1 MPHSVSRHEL
11 YNDLFIAYHKA
22 IVHKSDKRCV
32 QECEKRLDTIIHQL
46 TDELYERRY
55 HSRPS
60 SCFIVKHPKK
70 REVFAADFIDRI
82 IHHYIF
88 MKTHILFERTFIHD
102 TYSCIEKRGT
112 HYGIQR
118 LRHHIESCSENYTR
132 PCYVLKMDLKGYF
145 MHIDRLLLSNIVDK
159 TLDHMAIRPS
169 DGAGLMWEEKID
181 IGFMKYLCREVI
193 MSDPTEGCIIHGDR
207 SDWDGLPD
215 SKCMFLVPKG
225 YGLPIGNLTS
235 QLFSNVFLNQLDQFV
250 KRTLRCKH
258 YGRYVDD
265 YFLVSTDRHE
275 LHRWAKEIE
284 KYLSDE
290 LHISINKGKTQVCDA
305 MHGVEFLGAYIKP
318 WRIYI
323 SNQSLRRMHRQIP
336 SMMNKTPEQQMQSVN
351 SFLGILGHYN
361 SYRERKKLV
370 QQVDITRIGYMTD
383 GDYRKIW
390 RWEE

>member
-1 MPHSVSRHEL
+1 
-11 YNDLFIAYHKA
+11 
-22 IVHKSDKRCV
+22 
-32 QECEKRLDTIIHQL
+32 
-46 TDELYERRY
+46 
-55 HSRPS
+55 
-60 SCFIVKHPKK
+60 
-70 REVFAADFIDRI
+70 
-82 IHHYIF
+82 
-88 MKTHILFERTFIHD
+88 MKTHILFERTFIAD
-102 TYSCIEKRGT
+102 SYSCIEGRGT
-112 HYGIQR
+112 HYGIDR
-118 LRHHIESCSENYTR
+118 LRYHIEACSENYTK
-132 PCYVLKMDLKGYF
+132 PCYVLKMDIKGYF
-145 MHIDRLLLSNIVDK
+145 MHIDRALLSNIVDK

-169 DGAGLMWEEKID
+169 DMAGLSWEEKID

-235 QLFSNVFLNQLDQFV
+235 QLFSNVFLNQLDHFV

-265 YFLVSTDRHE
+265 FFLVSTDRNE
-275 LHRWAKEIE
+275 LHRWAKEIDRF
-284 KYLSDE
+284 LSDE
-290 LHISINKGKTQVCDA
+290 LHISINKGKTQVCDVR
-305 MHGVEFLGAYIKP
+305 HGVEFLGAYIKP

-336 SMMNKTPEQQMQSVN
+336 SLVKKTPEQQMQSVN

>member
-1 MPHSVSRHEL
+1 MLHQVTFEEL
-11 YNDLFIAYHKA
+11 YTDLYTAYFIAIKG
-22 IVHKSDKRCV
+22 KSNKPYVIAFSRNLDKNIR
-32 QECEKRLDTIIHQL
+32 
-46 TDELYERRY
+46 ELAVELFERRY
-55 HSRPS
+55 TPGPS
-60 SCFIVKHPKK
+60 TCFIVSHPKK
-70 REVFAADFIDRI
+70 REVFAADFRDRI
-82 IHHYIF
+82 VHHYIF

-132 PCYVLKMDLKGYF
+132 PCYVLKMDVKGYF
-145 MHIDRLLLSNIVDK
+145 MHIDRLLLANIVDM

-169 DGAGLMWEEKID
+169 DMADLRWEEKID

-265 YFLVSTDRHE
+265 YFLVSTDRNY
-275 LHRWAKEIE
+275 LHRWAKEID

-305 MHGVEFLGAYIKP
+305 RHGVEFLGAYIKP

-390 RWEE
+390 RWDE

>member
-55 HSRPS
+55 HPRPS

-88 MKTHILFERTFIHD
+88 MKTHVLFERTFIHD

-145 MHIDRLLLSNIVDK
+145 MHIDRLLLANIVDK
-159 TLDHMAIRPS
+159 TLDHMAIRSS
-169 DGAGLMWEEKID
+169 DGAGLRWEEKID

-225 YGLPIGNLTS
+225 YGLPIGNFTS

-275 LHRWAKEIE
+275 LRRWAKEID
-284 KYLSDE
+284 KYLYDE

-305 MHGVEFLGAYIKP
+305 RHGVEFLGAYIKP

-336 SMMNKTPEQQMQSVN
+336 SIMNKTPEQQMQSVN

-361 SYRERKKLV
+361 SYRERNKLV

>member
-1 MPHSVSRHEL
+1 
-11 YNDLFIAYHKA
+11 
-22 IVHKSDKRCV
+22 
-32 QECEKRLDTIIHQL
+32 
-46 TDELYERRY
+46 
-55 HSRPS
+55 
-60 SCFIVKHPKK
+60 
-70 REVFAADFIDRI
+70 
-82 IHHYIF
+82 
-88 MKTHILFERTFIHD
+88 
-102 TYSCIEKRGT
+102 
-112 HYGIQR
+112 
-118 LRHHIESCSENYTR
+118 
-132 PCYVLKMDLKGYF
+132 
-145 MHIDRLLLSNIVDK
+145 MHIDRLLLANIVDK

-169 DGAGLMWEEKID
+169 DGSGLMWEEKID

-235 QLFSNVFLNQLDQFV
+235 QLFSNVFLNQLDQYV

-265 YFLVSTDRHE
+265 FFLVSTDRIE
-275 LHRWAKEIE
+275 LHRWAKEIDRF
-284 KYLSDE
+284 LSDE
-290 LHISINKGKTQVCDA
+290 LHISINKGKTKVCDVR
-305 MHGVEFLGAYIKP
+305 HGVEFLGAYIKP

-361 SYRERKKLV
+361 SYRERNKLV

>member
-1 MPHSVSRHEL
+1 MIHHITRDEL
-11 YNDLFIAYHKA
+11 YSDLFVAYHIA
-22 IVHKSDKRCV
+22 IRHKSKKPYVIEFSKHLEANIR
-32 QECEKRLDTIIHQL
+32 EL
-46 TDELYERRY
+46 TDELFERRY
-55 HSRPS
+55 
-60 SCFIVKHPKK
+60 
-70 REVFAADFIDRI
+70 
-82 IHHYIF
+82 
-88 MKTHILFERTFIHD
+88 IHD

-118 LRHHIESCSENYTR
+118 LRHHIESCSENYTC

-169 DGAGLMWEEKID
+169 DMAGLSWEEKID

-265 YFLVSTDRHE
+265 FFLVSTDRNE
-275 LHRWAKEIE
+275 LHRWAKEIDRF
-284 KYLSDE
+284 LSDE
-290 LHISINKGKTQVCDA
+290 LHISINKGKTQVCDVR
-305 MHGVEFLGAYIKP
+305 HGVEFLGAYIKP

-336 SMMNKTPEQQMQSVN
+336 SLVKKTPEQQMQSVN

>member
-32 QECEKRLDTIIHQL
+32 KECEKRLDTIIRQL
-46 TDELYERRY
+46 SDELYERRY
-55 HSRPS
+55 HPRPS

-88 MKTHILFERTFIHD
+88 MKTHVLFERTFIHD
-102 TYSCIEKRGT
+102 TYSCIKKRGT

-132 PCYVLKMDLKGYF
+132 PCYVLKMDVKGYF

-169 DGAGLMWEEKID
+169 DMDGLRWEEKID

-235 QLFSNVFLNQLDQFV
+235 QLFSNVFLNQLDQYV

-265 YFLVSTDRHE
+265 FFLISTDRHK

-284 KYLSDE
+284 KFLSDG
-290 LHISINKGKTQVCDA
+290 LHISINKGKTQVCDVR
-305 MHGVEFLGAYIKP
+305 HGVEFLGAYIKP

-336 SMMNKTPEQQMQSVN
+336 SLMKKEPEQQMQSIN

-361 SYRERKKLV
+361 SYRERRRLV
-370 QQVDITRIGYMTD
+370 EQVDVTRIGCMTD
-383 GDYRKIW
+383 EDYRKIW
-390 RWEE
+390 RWDE

>member
-22 IVHKSDKRCV
+22 IVHKSDKCCV

-55 HSRPS
+55 HPRPS

-70 REVFAADFIDRI
+70 REVFAAYFIDRI

-88 MKTHILFERTFIHD
+88 MKTHVLFERTFIHD

-169 DGAGLMWEEKID
+169 DMAGLSWEEKID

-235 QLFSNVFLNQLDQFV
+235 QLFSNVFLNQLDHFV

-265 YFLVSTDRHE
+265 FFLVSTDRNE
-275 LHRWAKEIE
+275 LHRWAKEIDRF
-284 KYLSDE
+284 LSDE
-290 LHISINKGKTQVCDA
+290 LHISINKGKTQVCDVR
-305 MHGVEFLGAYIKP
+305 HGVEFLGAYIKP

-336 SMMNKTPEQQMQSVN
+336 SLVKKTPEQQMQSVN

-361 SYRERKKLV
+361 SYREREKLV

>member
-1 MPHSVSRHEL
+1 MKHYITRDEL
-11 YNDLFIAYHKA
+11 YSDLFVAYHIA
-22 IVHKSDKRCV
+22 IKHKSKKPYVIEFSKHLEANIR
-32 QECEKRLDTIIHQL
+32 EL

-55 HSRPS
+55 VPRPS
-60 SCFIVKHPKK
+60 TCFIVNHPKK
-70 REVFAADFIDRI
+70 REVFAADFRDRI
-82 IHHYIF
+82 VHHYIF
-88 MKTHILFERTFIHD
+88 MKTHILFERTFIAD
-102 TYSCIEKRGT
+102 SYSCIEGRGT
-112 HYGIQR
+112 HYGIER
-118 LRHHIESCSENYTR
+118 LRYHIESCSANYTK

-145 MHIDRLLLSNIVDK
+145 MHIDRLLLAHIVDK

-235 QLFSNVFLNQLDQFV
+235 QLFSNVFLDQLDQFV

-265 YFLVSTDRHE
+265 FFIVSTDRHE

-305 MHGVEFLGAYIKP
+305 RHGVEFLGAYIKP

-336 SMMNKTPEQQMQSVN
+336 SLVKKTPEQQMQSVN

-390 RWEE
+390 RWDE